1 MYNNTYNNIDN
12 IYFASYNYMYKIVHY
27 KSHYYKGGT
36 YKMPT
41 KIIALANQ
49 KGGVAKTTS
58 TYNLGV
64 SLAKRGK
71 QVLLVDLDPQASLT
85 ICAGLEPY
93 DYEANI
99 ITLLQGTQTP
109 TACIQP
115 IKDNLSIITSSI
127 ALASLEVGLVART
140 MRELILKKALKQIS
154 APYDYI
160 LIDCPPQLS
169 ILTINALSCADYVLI
184 PSKTDYLS
192 YRGIEQLLDTIAVT
206 REECND
212 TLEVMGVI
220 ATMYE
225 QKIVD
230 SREVLSALSKNY
242 NVLGVTKKLSIVN
255 KGVYDGLAVVE
266 QSTTNAI
273 AVEYEKICDYIQQKC
288 EVA

>member
-1 MYNNTYNNIDN
+1 
-12 IYFASYNYMYKIVHY
+12 
-27 KSHYYKGGT
+27 
-36 YKMPT
+36 MPT

-58 TYNLGV
+58 TYNIGV

-93 DYEANI
+93 DYSDNI
-99 ITLLQGTQTP
+99 VTLLQGTQNP
-109 TACIQP
+109 TASVQP
-115 IKDNLSIITSSI
+115 LKDNLGIITSSI

-140 MRELILKKALKQIS
+140 MRELILKKALKQIQS
-154 APYDYI
+154 AYDYI

-206 REECND
+206 KEECNQN
-212 TLEVMGVI
+212 LEVMGVI

-225 QKIVD
+225 SKIKD
-230 SREVLSALSKNY
+230 CREVLSELQNNY

-255 KGVYDGLAVVE
+255 KGVYDGLAVIE
-266 QSTTNAI
+266 QSATNEI
-273 AVEYEKICDYIQQKC
+273 AVAYEKICDYIMQKC